1 VLFELLKSGNS
12 LLKRETI
19 KMQNVNNFA
28 TSFAISASSIVLPGH
43 GISAGFGSDFFLG
56 KNGKQWPISHAML
69 LR

>member
-28 TSFAISASSIVLPGH
+28 TSFAMSASSIVLPR
-43 GISAGFGSDFFLG
+43 ATV
-56 KNGKQWPISHAML
+56 
-69 LR
+69 